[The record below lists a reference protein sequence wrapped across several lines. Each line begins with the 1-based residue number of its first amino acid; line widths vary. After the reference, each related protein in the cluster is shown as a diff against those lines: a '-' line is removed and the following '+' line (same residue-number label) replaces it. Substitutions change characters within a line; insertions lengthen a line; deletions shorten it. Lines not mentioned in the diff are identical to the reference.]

1 MSSVLPSTPQT
12 PHIGPDDDSSALMS
26 LNDTTCQEL
35 ARAHHDKLVALE
47 SQSHLVQFLLKCGAH
62 CPGITIQGFLPAM
75 DTATDTLIGNTELV
89 YAVGADKEG
98 KAVSVIRQPVGV
110 NAGLI
115 APCARSTCST
125 RGACLIPPALS
136 PVRTGAA
143 KTWLMEVSAVQVLR
157 VIAAMLKT
165 KVHPNHPQPHPPPPP
180 PTQAKATHPQP
191 PPRVRESHLAMFW
204 SDLPH
209 GSPRTELAQKGS
221 RSAIRNPQVRPAARA
236 TPLRPPPCLP
246 AVPSTRSLCGRSCCV
261 GAEVPSGV
269 RCAFFPNPERR

>member
-1 MSSVLPSTPQT
+1 
-12 PHIGPDDDSSALMS
+12 MS

-204 SDLPH
+204 S
-209 GSPRTELAQKGS
+209 G
-221 RSAIRNPQVRPAARA
+221 
-236 TPLRPPPCLP
+236 
-246 AVPSTRSLCGRSCCV
+246 
-261 GAEVPSGV
+261 
-269 RCAFFPNPERR
+269 

>member
-1 MSSVLPSTPQT
+1 
-12 PHIGPDDDSSALMS
+12 MS

-47 SQSHLVQFLLKCGAH
+47 SQSYLVQFLVKCGAH

-180 PTQAKATHPQP
+180 PHT
-191 PPRVRESHLAMFW
+191 S
-204 SDLPH
+204 
-209 GSPRTELAQKGS
+209 
-221 RSAIRNPQVRPAARA
+221 
-236 TPLRPPPCLP
+236 
-246 AVPSTRSLCGRSCCV
+246 
-261 GAEVPSGV
+261 
-269 RCAFFPNPERR
+269 